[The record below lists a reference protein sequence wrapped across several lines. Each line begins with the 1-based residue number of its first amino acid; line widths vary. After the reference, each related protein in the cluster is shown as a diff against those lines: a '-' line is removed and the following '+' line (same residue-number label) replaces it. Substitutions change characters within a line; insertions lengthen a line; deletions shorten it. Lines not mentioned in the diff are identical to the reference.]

1 MVAAAVSTPTT
12 ARYVGRLRAV
22 LEAAELGQLVAVHPR
37 LRPRDLVRRTPVVVV
52 ERAVRTLTVV
62 LLEDLVAGVDLASSS

>member
-1 MVAAAVSTPTT
+1 MVVAVVSTPTT

-22 LEAAELGQLVAVHPR
+22 LEAAVLEALVAVR
-37 LRPRDLVRRTPVVVV
+37 LKLRPRDLVRRTPVVVV

>member
-1 MVAAAVSTPTT
+1 M
-12 ARYVGRLRAV
+12 GRLRAV
-22 LEAAELGQLVAVHPR
+22 LEAAVLEALVAVR
-37 LRPRDLVRRTPVVVV
+37 LKLRPRDLVRRTPVVVV